1 MIKKYSLS
9 LLNSFYSLSIF
20 LFLIS
25 FNGFGQTTL
34 LSPTVNNGG
43 FEDATAL
50 NGWSTSQAG
59 TGRGGWANGTATFYA
74 GTKSAYISR
83 NNGTNNNY
91 LGDQP
96 RVQHLYRAIAFP
108 VGETIINLSFHWK
121 ANGEGSFSDWD
132 NLKVFVSNTIPTAG
146 TENLDAERVGADWYN
161 QQTSW
166 QNVSLTL
173 PTAYAGT
180 TKYLIF
186 QWKQDTSGTYNPPA
200 AVDNITLTSQAP
212 PTCSGSP
219 TGGAVTVNPTSG
231 NPGSTYGVTASGYTT
246 GTGLTYQWQY
256 SDGTGWNNQGTAT
269 ASYAALT
276 GQTAPALGV
285 VRTWR
290 LRVTC
295 TASASSANSSTG
307 TFTSV
312 ISYCTPVS
320 TNTLDY
326 ISNFSTTGG
335 ITNINNPSG
344 GLSGTGYGD
353 FYATHSA
360 SQVAGGLLNF
370 TETYNGG
377 SHGFSIWVDLNNN
390 GTFETAERLYN
401 AATTEIG
408 HTGTITIPGTTIAG
422 DYRMRIRAWWNNL
435 NPDPCTSIGFGEA
448 EDYRLTVIALTPCSG
463 TPNGGAVTVNPTSGN
478 PGSTYGVTATG
489 YTTGTGLTY
498 QWQYSDTGGASWTN
512 QSTATTSYAALT
524 GQTAPALGVVR
535 TWRLVVTCTNSGL
548 SANSSTGTFASAISY
563 CTPTNTNS
571 TSYFISGVTTSGGVA
586 DINNTPTGFSEYTD
600 YTSIFVSQYPGS
612 NFTLNATHPSS
623 TYGYN
628 VWVDWND
635 DGDFNDTGE
644 NVISTGYLAT
654 PATLGT
660 VTIPGG
666 QTPGNY
672 RMRIRNAYLSNPAPA
687 CGEFDYGEAEDYT
700 VTVLTLNC
708 TANPQNLTAIVTT
721 TTTTTVNWS
730 APTPPPN
737 NGYEYIISTDNTV
750 GTPAGDITGTTT
762 GTSINLT
769 GLTLGTTYYVFVRSV
784 CNATDNGAWIN
795 TNFNTGCTN
804 IVNTPTL
811 CPTIIIDEQGNDP
824 FAASPFILNPSA
836 NIDCSTDTVTL
847 SVNPNLKETTS
858 YIVEQIIYPNPVPYY
873 DFPILEG
880 NQQVINTDDVWATS
894 RTNIGFPFCFYDNT
908 YTQTLVG
915 ANGMTT
921 FDNSI
926 VPGSS
931 CGWSFNNNLP
941 STAGALFEQT
951 IYGVYHDIDPSGLTG
966 APIKSRTI
974 GTAPCRQFQ
983 VSWTDIPMFGDAS
996 RLYTGMIVLHEAT
1009 NIIEVFIETKL
1020 IENGNVYPW
1029 NDGNAIVG
1037 IQGDITPLGPN
1048 NQYAVA
1054 PCRNGL
1060 DTNWETTNEA
1070 WRFTPN
1076 GADVTPSTVTW
1087 YQGSINASNVI
1098 ASNPDNSVTVSTGG
1112 TYFAVAS
1119 FNTCSG
1125 TINLTDEIVVN
1136 DNRKVWRG
1144 TVNTDWYTPANWSG
1158 NAIPTSSDCVIIP
1171 DLNTTNNNSP
1181 IVIGGPPTPPPPG
1194 LARSLRVLSNG
1205 YLELTSESNLI
1216 VTDNIY
1222 IEDAIAPYGKIVI
1235 RDDGNL
1241 IQINNSPPSNNV
1253 GNIQMQRNVNS
1264 LTNLNYVYWSSPVNG
1279 FNVTNVSPG
1288 TNNNLIWHWIPTVAS
1303 NGIGHYGTWQNTTEV
1318 MLPGKGYIVRGIS
1331 GTSPETTPA
1340 LNTVEFTGIAR
1351 NGIISHNITHGNY
1364 SGGDY
1369 PGAGNTMATELDDN
1383 WNLVGNPYPS
1393 SISATKF
1400 ITQNASII
1408 STDNPNPAITGTI
1421 YLWNHLNLPSN
1432 LVNDPFYG
1440 DYVYN
1445 YNPNNYIAFNNTGA
1459 NPPGFNGNIASGQ
1472 AFFVLMDHNAST
1484 TGSSIVFNNNMRYD
1498 DTDPLNP
1505 SPYANNEFFRVMQRP
1520 KPHVNRN
1527 TIERHR
1533 IWLDLIAP
1541 NDHANSILVGYV
1553 ENATNGEDRLY
1564 DGFDLSKTSIRFYS
1578 LINED
1583 KMSIQGRSLPFDVSD
1598 TVPLGLV
1605 IPENGNYTIA
1615 INSIDGLFSNTNQDI
1630 FLEDTYLNIIHDLRI
1645 APYSFN
1651 TDAGTFNDRFILRY
1665 TNNTLNIEE
1674 FETNA
1679 GISIVAP
1686 NNSYIKITSSLE
1698 TIKSVTI
1705 YDVLGRVLYNNLK
1718 IHETEI
1724 IVNNISN
1731 SDGVLFVKAVLDNGI
1746 QKTQKVVIK
1755 Q

>member
-1 MIKKYSLS
+1 MIKI
-9 LLNSFYSLSIF
+9 LLFPFTI
-20 LFLIS
+20 FLIS
-25 FNGFGQTTL
+25 INANGQCTN
-34 LSPTVNNGG
+34 PTSYGS
-43 FEDATAL
+43 ATAPSS
-50 NGWSTSQAG
+50 NTSVTISTCNFQGEYGTVTGVVAG
-59 TGRGGWANGTATFYA
+59 ETYQITNSCGGYITVRSSTYNGTLVGSGNAPYTFTA
-74 GTKSAYISR
+74 AVSGTHYVHFNTNAACGTASNCCTTAISC
-83 NNGTNNNY
+83 TSC
-91 LGDQP
+91 
-96 RVQHLYRAIAFP
+96 A
-108 VGETIINLSFHWK
+108 
-121 ANGEGSFSDWD
+121 
-132 NLKVFVSNTIPTAG
+132 IPTPPANDLCANATPLPCG
-146 TENLDAERVGADWYN
+146 TTNL
-161 QQTSW
+161 
-166 QNVSLTL
+166 
-173 PTAYAGT
+173 AGT
-180 TKYLIF
+180 TINS
-186 QWKQDTSGTYNPPA
+186 T
-200 AVDNITLTSQAP
+200 NITNSTGCYMSNYGVWYTFTGDGDQTTIDVSGVSGFDIEVAIE
-212 PTCSGSP
+212 SGSCGSF
-219 TGGAVTVNPTSG
+219 TNLNCEDSG
-231 NPGSTYGVTASGYTT
+231 NPESYTFNTVNGTDYYVYVAYWTT
-246 GTGLTYQWQY
+246 GT
-256 SDGTGWNNQGTAT
+256 STGNFTI
-269 ASYAALT
+269 S
-276 GQTAPALGV
+276 
-285 VRTWR
+285 R
-290 LRVTC
+290 TC
-295 TASASSANSSTG
+295 TTVTPPPNDEPCAA
-307 TFTSV
+307 
-312 ISYCTPVS
+312 TPVL
-320 TNTLDY
+320 TNNDF
-326 ISNFSTTGG
+326 SCANFA
-335 ITNINNPSG
+335 
-344 GLSGTGYGD
+344 SGTIEFASNSGANNCIGTED
-353 FYATHSA
+353 DDVWFSFVATS
-360 SQVAGGLLNF
+360 
-370 TETYNGG
+370 TY
-377 SHGFSIWVDLNNN
+377 HTVDLNNISGSVTDLVHAIYN
-390 GTFETAERLYN
+390 GYCGALGAPIVCSDPNSSTITGLTIGSTYYVQVYTYT
-401 AATTEIG
+401 ATTGQNTNFDICIG
-408 HTGTITIPGTTIAG
+408 TPPPPPGNDDPCGSISLTV
-422 DYRMRIRAWWNNL
+422 
-435 NPDPCTSIGFGEA
+435 NPDYSCASTTSGTVASATNSGVNACGGTEDDDVWYHFVATGPSHTVDLINVAGSTTDLYHAVYGPFANVNPPNCTNATVGGSNISCSDPNSSTLTGLVTGQTYFVQVYSWTSTTGQTSTFDICIGTPPPPPSNDEPCGA
-448 EDYRLTVIALTPCSG
+448 IALT
-463 TPNGGAVTVNPTSGN
+463 VN
-478 PGSTYGVTATG
+478 STCIG
-489 YTTGTGLTY
+489 TTGSVG
-498 QWQYSDTGGASWTN
+498 SA
-512 QSTATTSYAALT
+512 
-524 GQTAPALGVVR
+524 
-535 TWRLVVTCTNSGL
+535 TNSGID
-548 SANSSTGTFASAISY
+548 ACFGTPDNDVWYSFVA
-563 CTPTNTNS
+563 TNTSQTVSLFNVFGS
-571 TSYFISGVTTSGGVA
+571 TTDMYHAVYGSFTQPDCSVAVA
-586 DINNTPTGFSEYTD
+586 DNISC
-600 YTSIFVSQYPGS
+600 
-612 NFTLNATHPSS
+612 
-623 TYGYN
+623 
-628 VWVDWND
+628 ND
-635 DGDFNDTGE
+635 SD
-644 NVISTGYLAT
+644 
-654 PATLGT
+654 
-660 VTIPGG
+660 
-666 QTPGNY
+666 
-672 RMRIRNAYLSNPAPA
+672 
-687 CGEFDYGEAEDYT
+687 
-700 VTVLTLNC
+700 
-708 TANPQNLTAIVTT
+708 
-721 TTTTTVNWS
+721 
-730 APTPPPN
+730 
-737 NGYEYIISTDNTV
+737 STD
-750 GTPAGDITGTTT
+750 
-762 GTSINLT
+762 LT
-769 GLTLGTTYYVFVRSV
+769 GLTVGATYFVQVFTYFSGSATTTFEICV
-784 CNATDNGAWIN
+784 TEP
-795 TNFNTGCTN
+795 CTLSGS
-804 IVNTPTL
+804 IANTPTL

-824 FAASPFILNPSA
+824 FAASPFISNPSA

-847 SVNPNLKETTS
+847 SANPNLKETTS
-858 YIVEQIIYPNPVPYY
+858 YIVEQIIYPNPAPDY
-873 DFPILEG
+873 DFPILGG

-1112 TYFAVAS
+1112 NYFAVAS

-1194 LARSLRVLSNG
+1194 LARSLRVMSNG

-1222 IEDAIAPYGKIVI
+1222 IEDAIAPYGKIII

-1241 IQINNSPPSNNV
+1241 IQINNSPPNNNV

-1484 TGSSIVFNNNMRYD
+1484 TGSSVVFNNNMRYD

-1520 KPHVNRN
+1520 KPHANRN

-1630 FLEDTYLNIIHDLRI
+1630 FLEDTYLNIIHDLRNT
-1645 APYSFN
+1645 PYSFN
-1651 TDAGTFNDRFILRY
+1651 SNIGTFNNRFILRY
-1665 TNNTLNIEE
+1665 TNNALNISEE
-1674 FETNA
+1674 TLLN
-1679 GISIVAP
+1679 GLVISAP
-1686 NNSYIKITSSLE
+1686 NNNFIKVSSELE
-1698 TIKSVTI
+1698 QIKTISVF
-1705 YDVLGRVLYNNLK
+1705 DVLGRILYQDMSVNQKELIINNPSF
-1718 IHETEI
+1718 
-1724 IVNNISN
+1724 SN
-1731 SDGVLFVKAVLDNGI
+1731 GTYIVKASLSNGL
-1746 QKTQKVVIK
+1746 QKTQKIILK
-1755 Q
+1755 